1 MCQLRTSPPK
11 CLRACPCVR
20 VILVLVCKTLILV
33 LVWGTYYVPATYI
46 PKKKLARTCVRTWYQ
61 HVCIWYQPAPKIRTI
76 MYIRMYQGYI
86 QPKKTKH
93 NAQQTL
99 RVPHTHSTRA
109 TSKNKKGTERLAH
122 AHGAT
127 HAQGSSAI

>member
-1 MCQLRTSPPK
+1 MRTY
-11 CLRACPCVR
+11 
-20 VILVLVCKTLILV
+20 LVSARMHLVSA
-33 LVWGTYYVPATYI
+33 GSQDTY
-46 PKKKLARTCVRTWYQ
+46 
-61 HVCIWYQPAPKIRTI
+61 

-86 QPKKTKH
+86 QQKKTKH

-109 TSKNKKGTERLAH
+109 TSKNKKGTERPAH